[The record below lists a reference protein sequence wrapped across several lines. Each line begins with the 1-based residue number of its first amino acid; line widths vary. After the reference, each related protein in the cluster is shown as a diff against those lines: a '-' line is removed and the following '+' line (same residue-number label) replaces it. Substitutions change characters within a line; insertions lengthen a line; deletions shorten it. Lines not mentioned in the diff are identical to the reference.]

1 MLRLT
6 KQNKRATTRLVLSV
20 LLCTTLAA
28 FAGTWSEDV
37 VSWISLGKNSSKQ
50 LGPQASIKD
59 IDRMLNDYRTG
70 DDLTAE
76 DTLYNRKLKRRILY
90 GTFDIRELCRVA
102 MGKNWEQRS
111 VAEQDRLVAL
121 MTSLLEERAILS
133 KEQGSGGSKNTQAY
147 KVRYGAE
154 QYLDKNRQVAQVVT
168 TVSVPSHSVTI
179 ALAYRLRLV
188 RGIWKVFDVIV
199 DDSSLVDN
207 YAYQFNS
214 IIEKNGFDELIRR
227 MEQKLVELRG

>member
-1 MLRLT
+1 MTHLRRTKWRWMLMAGALGLT
-6 KQNKRATTRLVLSV
+6 IGVAH
-20 LLCTTLAA
+20 
-28 FAGTWSEDV
+28 AGTWTTDIQP
-37 VSWISLGKNSSKQ
+37 WIQ
-50 LGPQASIKD
+50 LGVAPAKAIGPQDSIKE
-59 IDRMLNDYRTG
+59 IDRLLGDYRT
-70 DDLTAE
+70 AA
-76 DTLYNRKLKRRILY
+76 TLSAADVQFNRRLKRRILY

-133 KEQGSGGSKNTQAY
+133 KEQGKSGTKSGQVY

-154 QYLDKNRQVAQVVT
+154 QFLDKNKQIAQVVT
-168 TVSVPSHSVTI
+168 TVDVPSRDVTV

-188 RGIWKVFDVIV
+188 RSTWKVFDVIV

-214 IIEKNGFDELIRR
+214 IIEKSGFSELIRR
-227 MEQKLVELRG
+227 MEQKLTELRTP